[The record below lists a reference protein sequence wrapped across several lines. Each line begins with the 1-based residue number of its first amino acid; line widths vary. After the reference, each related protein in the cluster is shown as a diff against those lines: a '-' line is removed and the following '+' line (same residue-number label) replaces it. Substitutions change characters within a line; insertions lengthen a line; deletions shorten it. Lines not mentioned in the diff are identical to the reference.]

1 MNRKGTAMKYI
12 CLTLSLLFALPA
24 IAQDAPKT
32 ESKVIYQYKKYEK
45 FDLGNLEVKGQL
57 IAPGDISVRE
67 RERKRFELD
76 LYTRK
81 NFDAFQNKD
90 IDSLR

>member
-1 MNRKGTAMKYI
+1 MRILVYVLGLYMMSEAYGED
-12 CLTLSLLFALPA
+12 
-24 IAQDAPKT
+24 Q
-32 ESKVIYQYKKYEK
+32 KVIYQYKKYEK

-76 LYTRK
+76 LYSRK
-81 NFDAFQNKD
+81 DFDGFIKKD
-90 IDSLR
+90 IESLR

>member
-1 MNRKGTAMKYI
+1 MKILI
-12 CLTLSLLFALPA
+12 CILSLYMMSH
-24 IAQDAPKT
+24 AQGQ
-32 ESKVIYQYKKYEK
+32 EEQKVIYQYKKYEK

-76 LYTRK
+76 LFSRK
-81 NFDAFQNKD
+81 DFDGFIQKD
-90 IDSLR
+90 LESLR

>member
-1 MNRKGTAMKYI
+1 MKI
-12 CLTLSLLFALPA
+12 LTMVLGLSFCLASFA
-24 IAQDAPKT
+24 QEDQKT
-32 ESKVIYQYKKYEK
+32 IYQYKKYER

-67 RERKRFELD
+67 RERKRFEVE
-76 LYTRK
+76 LYSRRE
-81 NFDAFQNKD
+81 FDVFVRKD

>member
-1 MNRKGTAMKYI
+1 MKILACVLGLYMM
-12 CLTLSLLFALPA
+12 SNAFGE
-24 IAQDAPKT
+24 D
-32 ESKVIYQYKKYEK
+32 KVIYQYKKYEK

-67 RERKRFELD
+67 RERRRFELD

-81 NFDAFQNKD
+81 DFDAFIKKD
-90 IDSLR
+90 VESLR

>member
-1 MNRKGTAMKYI
+1 MKYI
-12 CLTLSLLFALPA
+12 CLTLSLLVASVA

-32 ESKVIYQYKKYEK
+32 EQKVIYQYKKYEK

-81 NFDAFQNKD
+81 NFDSFQRKD

>member
-1 MNRKGTAMKYI
+1 MRILI
-12 CLTLSLLFALPA
+12 CVLS
-24 IAQDAPKT
+24 IYMMSDAWGD
-32 ESKVIYQYKKYEK
+32 EQKVIYQYKKYEK

-76 LYTRK
+76 LFTRK
-81 NFDAFQNKD
+81 DFDGFIKKD
-90 IDSLR
+90 VESLR

>member
-1 MNRKGTAMKYI
+1 MK
-12 CLTLSLLFALPA
+12 TLLIISSLLIALEVL
-24 IAQDAPKT
+24 AQDAPKT

-76 LYTRK
+76 LYSRK
-81 NFDAFQNKD
+81 NFDPFQKKD
-90 IDSLR
+90 IESLR

>member
-1 MNRKGTAMKYI
+1 MRIFIY
-12 CLTLSLLFALPA
+12 LLGFYMMS
-24 IAQDAPKT
+24 DAWGEDP
-32 ESKVIYQYKKYEK
+32 KVIYQYKKYEK

-76 LYTRK
+76 LFSRK
-81 NFDAFQNKD
+81 DFDAFIKKD
-90 IDSLR
+90 VESLR

>member
-1 MNRKGTAMKYI
+1 MKFIYI
-12 CLTLSLLFALPA
+12 TLGLLILTPAFA
-24 IAQDAPKT
+24 QEAPKT
-32 ESKVIYQYKKYEK
+32 EQKVIYQYKKYEK

-81 NFDAFQNKD
+81 NFDSFQRKD

>member
-1 MNRKGTAMKYI
+1 MNKIYFS
-12 CLTLSLLFALPA
+12 LSLCFIMNLYADE
-24 IAQDAPKT
+24 Q
-32 ESKVIYQYKKYEK
+32 KVIYQYKKYEK

-76 LYTRK
+76 LFSRK
-81 NFDAFQNKD
+81 DFDSFIKKD
-90 IDSLR
+90 VESLR

>member
-1 MNRKGTAMKYI
+1 MRI
-12 CLTLSLLFALPA
+12 LTIVFGLYMMSNAYGE
-24 IAQDAPKT
+24 D
-32 ESKVIYQYKKYEK
+32 KVIYQYKKYEK

-67 RERKRFELD
+67 RERRRFELD

-81 NFDAFQNKD
+81 DFDAFIKKD
-90 IDSLR
+90 VESLR

>member
-1 MNRKGTAMKYI
+1 MKI
-12 CLTLSLLFALPA
+12 LVFALSMYIIGEA
-24 IAQDAPKT
+24 HGQEQKT
-32 ESKVIYQYKKYEK
+32 IYQYKKYEK

-67 RERKRFELD
+67 RDRRRFELD

-81 NFDAFQNKD
+81 DFDEFIKKD
-90 IDSLR
+90 VESLR

>member
-1 MNRKGTAMKYI
+1 MRI
-12 CLTLSLLFALPA
+12 IPILLGSCFMFSALA
-24 IAQDAPKT
+24 EDQ
-32 ESKVIYQYKKYEK
+32 KVIYQYKKYEK

-67 RERKRFELD
+67 RERKIFELD

-81 NFDAFQNKD
+81 DFDPLIKKD
-90 IDSLR
+90 IETLR

>member
-1 MNRKGTAMKYI
+1 MKLI
-12 CLTLSLLFALPA
+12 LILVFSSSVALAQTPA
-24 IAQDAPKT
+24 AG
-32 ESKVIYQYKKYEK
+32 EKVIYQYKKYEK

-76 LYTRK
+76 LYSRK
-81 NFDAFQNKD
+81 DFDNFIKKD
-90 IDSLR
+90 IESLR